1 MYGCDT
7 GEVPAVC
14 VGQLKHYEHVHT
26 EDVHMISELI
36 GWFGKLAK
44 GNGRLLLRVFG
55 GNITAYEPTPDIQ
68 RTGKK
73 KRSA

>member
-1 MYGCDT
+1 MYACDT

-36 GWFGKLAK
+36 GWFGKLAR
-44 GNGRLLLRVFG
+44 GNGRLLLKVFG
-55 GNITAYEPTPDIQ
+55 GHITGYEPTPDIQ
-68 RTGKK
+68 GKK
-73 KRSA
+73 KKKSA